1 MGHQET
7 YRHNEAYAEFLSGWD
22 INFYSKYIDN
32 LSISTTENTEVPK
45 ILDVGCGVGQVVLKL
60 KERGFSA
67 YGIDVSEANIARA
80 TQHSPSCTLYNGK
93 KLPFENNFFDSVGS
107 LNVLEHVEEPELFLQ
122 ELVRVTKPQGKITVS
137 SPNFL
142 RVIGFRDYHPRMRG
156 LNNKIHNAL
165 SLLKILKQIRLS
177 PEKVSFEKMPPIVKE
192 PFTADDD
199 AIIVTNPLQ
208 ISFFLKRC
216 GCEIKQISCTDRYV
230 NPLIDW
236 ILNLTPLKLMMFNGF
251 ITARKL

>member
-1 MGHQET
+1 
-7 YRHNEAYAEFLSGWD
+7 
-22 INFYSKYIDN
+22 
-32 LSISTTENTEVPK
+32 
-45 ILDVGCGVGQVVLKL
+45 
-60 KERGFSA
+60 
-67 YGIDVSEANIARA
+67 
-80 TQHSPSCTLYNGK
+80 
-93 KLPFENNFFDSVGS
+93 
-107 LNVLEHVEEPELFLQ
+107 
-122 ELVRVTKPQGKITVS
+122 
-137 SPNFL
+137 
-142 RVIGFRDYHPRMRG
+142 MRG

-208 ISFFLKRC
+208 ISFFLKRY